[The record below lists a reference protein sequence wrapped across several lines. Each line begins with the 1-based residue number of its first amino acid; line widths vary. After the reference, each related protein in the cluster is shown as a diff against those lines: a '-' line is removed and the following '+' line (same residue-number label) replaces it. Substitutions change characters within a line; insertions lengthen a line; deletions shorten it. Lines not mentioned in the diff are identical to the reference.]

1 MYSPQ
6 QDNKRRFGCVLEIGG
21 ELVVFGY
28 SQRMWSTRTTGDMD
42 RWWRLPVSE
51 LLLACVFLWFLPV
64 LACAQQPS
72 LPATSP
78 QAITPQGQLPGSIS
92 GIVIDVGETVVAGAH
107 VTLVTG
113 SSAQAREATTD
124 AGGAFVF
131 PDVAAGDFKLTV
143 TCEGLE
149 PTLTSGTMQA
159 GETYLVPKIV
169 LRVAT
174 AHSSVDVSLSRYDVA
189 EPEVKAEEKQR
200 LVGAIPNYYV
210 AYDWN
215 APPMAKRQKFEL
227 AWKSTIDPSS
237 FIIEAGFAGIQ
248 QAQND
253 YPGFGQGAEGYG
265 KRFGAGMAT
274 ESTGNILGGAVF
286 PILFRQDPRYFY
298 KGTGSFWSRAGYA
311 LSTAVIIRGDNGRW
325 QPSYSGILGNFSAAG
340 LSNLYYPAS
349 SRQGAGLTISN
360 GVVGIA
366 FNGASNLLQEFVLRK
381 LTTHSSSKP

>member
-1 MYSPQ
+1 
-6 QDNKRRFGCVLEIGG
+6 
-21 ELVVFGY
+21 VFGY
-28 SQRMWSTRTTGDMD
+28 AQSMWSTRTADDMG
-42 RWWRLPVSE
+42 RWWRLPTPG
-51 LLLACVFLWFLPV
+51 LLLACVFLCFLPGP
-64 LACAQQPS
+64 ACAQQPPV
-72 LPATSP
+72 PAASP
-78 QAITPQGQLPGSIS
+78 QATMPQGQLPGSIS
-92 GIVIDVGETVVAGAH
+92 GIVIDVGGTIVSGAH
-107 VTLVTG
+107 VTLMTG
-113 SSAQAREATTD
+113 TSAQAREATTD
-124 AGGAFVF
+124 TGGLFVF
-131 PDVAAGDFKLTV
+131 QDITAGDFKLTV

-149 PTLTSGTMQA
+149 PSLASGTLLA
-159 GETYLVPKIV
+159 GESYLVPKIV

-174 AHSSVDVSLSRYDVA
+174 AHTSVDVSLSRYDMA
-189 EPEVKAEEKQR
+189 EPEVKAAEQQR
-200 LVGAIPNYYV
+200 LIGAIPNYYV
-210 AYDWN
+210 SYDWN

-248 QAQND
+248 QWQND
-253 YPGFGQGAEGYG
+253 YPGFGRGAQGYG

-274 ESTGNILGGAVF
+274 ESTGNILGGAVL

-325 QPSYSGILGNFSAAG
+325 QPSYSGILGNFGAAG

-360 GVVGIA
+360 GLVGIG

-381 LTTHSSSKP
+381 LTTHSNKK